1 MFEPYLFVYNAEQLR
16 LKFYFVNAKVYKKS
30 GFKDETGLFFLKS
43 PFMI

>member
-1 MFEPYLFVYNAEQLR
+1 MNRICLCITQRQLR